1 MSARRMLTGTFL
13 GLGALLMTTSAL
25 APAAGAQTAAP
36 EGAAAPVPVTALNC
50 DGNTYKCTANLQY
63 GDGRWVADW
72 GVNVYHQGVA
82 SGSSSVRSAAAPV
95 PVTGLSCDGN
105 TYKCTA
111 KLQYG
116 DGRWVADWAV
126 NVYHQGMASQSS
138 SVRSA
143 AAPVPVTGLTCD
155 GNTYKCTA
163 NLQYGD
169 GKWVADWKVNVYH
182 QG

>member
-36 EGAAAPVPVTALNC
+36 DRAAAPVPVTALNC

-72 GVNVYHQGVA
+72 SVNVYHQGMA
-82 SGSSSVRSAAAPV
+82 SQSSSVRSAAAPV

-111 KLQYG
+111 NLQYG
-116 DGRWVADWAV
+116 DGRWVADWSV

-143 AAPVPVTGLTCD
+143 AAPVPVTGLSCD

>member
-25 APAAGAQTAAP
+25 APAAV
-36 EGAAAPVPVTALNC
+36 AAPVPVTALNC
-50 DGNTYKCTANLQY
+50 DGNTYKCAANLQY
-63 GDGRWVADW
+63 GDGKWLADW
-72 GVNVYHQGVA
+72 SVNVYHQGVG
-82 SGSSSVRSAAAPV
+82 SESSSARGAAAPV
-95 PVTGLSCDGN
+95 PVTGLTCDGN

-116 DGRWVADWAV
+116 DGKWLADWSV
-126 NVYHQGMASQSS
+126 NVYHQGVVSGPSS
-138 SVRSA
+138 ARSA

-163 NLQYGD
+163 KLQYGD
-169 GKWVADWKVNVYH
+169 GKWIADWSVNVYH

>member
-36 EGAAAPVPVTALNC
+36 GGAAAPVPVTALNC
-50 DGNTYKCTANLQY
+50 DGDTYKCTAN
-63 GDGRWVADW
+63 
-72 GVNVYHQGVA
+72 
-82 SGSSSVRSAAAPV
+82 
-95 PVTGLSCDGN
+95 
-105 TYKCTA
+105 
-111 KLQYG
+111 LQYG

-126 NVYHQGMASQSS
+126 NVYHQGVASASESSSGSSS
-138 SVRSA
+138 SVRGA

-169 GKWVADWKVNVYH
+169 GRWVADWAVNVYH
-182 QG
+182 QGVASA

>member
-25 APAAGAQTAAP
+25 APAAV
-36 EGAAAPVPVTALNC
+36 AAPVPVTALNC
-50 DGNTYKCTANLQY
+50 DGNTYKCAANLQY
-63 GDGRWVADW
+63 GDGKWLADW
-72 GVNVYHQGVA
+72 SVNVYHQGVG
-82 SGSSSVRSAAAPV
+82 SGSESSSVRGAAAPV
-95 PVTGLSCDGN
+95 PVTGLTCDGN

-116 DGRWVADWAV
+116 DGKWIADWSV
-126 NVYHQGMASQSS
+126 NVYHQGVASGPS

-163 NLQYGD
+163 KLQY
-169 GKWVADWKVNVYH
+169 
-182 QG
+182 